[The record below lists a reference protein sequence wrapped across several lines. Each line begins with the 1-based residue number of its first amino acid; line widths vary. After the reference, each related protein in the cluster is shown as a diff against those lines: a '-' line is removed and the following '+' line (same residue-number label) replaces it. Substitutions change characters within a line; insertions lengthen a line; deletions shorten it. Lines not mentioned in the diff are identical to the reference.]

1 MTKLNPP
8 RKQSKTRKIIVNDS
22 EPYTHRLPPLSDV
35 LIDAIFINPTVIFD
49 VHRFVSF
56 G

>member
-22 EPYTHRLPPLSDV
+22 DSEPYTHRHPPPLSDV
-35 LIDAIFINPTVIFD
+35 LIGAIFYKSYSDF
-49 VHRFVSF
+49 
-56 G
+56 